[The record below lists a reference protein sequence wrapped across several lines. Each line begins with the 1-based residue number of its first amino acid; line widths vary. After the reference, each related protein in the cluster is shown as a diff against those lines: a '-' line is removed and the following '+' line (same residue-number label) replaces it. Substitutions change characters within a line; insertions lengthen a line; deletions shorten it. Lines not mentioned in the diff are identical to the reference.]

1 MNESKIQARKMVL
14 KMMEHAL
21 KRSKV
26 CVPQPLPLLEEK
38 AEKRLSTDGLISWNV
53 ILKELNNLDD
63 KDRKEVAK
71 LVVLSSYDIV
81 ECMQLH
87 DNMLDDLRDTAD
99 YVSEHPEYG
108 KSNEDIEKENIFS
121 SFEDLFE

>member
-1 MNESKIQARKMVL
+1 
-14 KMMEHAL
+14 MMEHAL

-38 AEKRLSTDGLISWNV
+38 AGKRLSTDGLISWNV

-108 KSNEDIEKENIFS
+108 KSSEDIEKENIFS